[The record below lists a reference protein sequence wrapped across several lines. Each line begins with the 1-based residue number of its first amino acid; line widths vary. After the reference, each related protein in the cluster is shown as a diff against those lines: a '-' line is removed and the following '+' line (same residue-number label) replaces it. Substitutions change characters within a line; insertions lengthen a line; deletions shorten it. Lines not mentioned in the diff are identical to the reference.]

1 MFQTNLYIFTNN
13 LLELNKIRNL
23 VEKFEEDLRKLDFQV
38 NIIDENFQ
46 R

>member
-13 LLELNKIRNL
+13 LLELNRVRNL
-23 VEKFEEDLRKLDFQV
+23 VEKFEDDLRKLDFQV
-38 NIIDENFQ
+38 TVIDENFQ

>member
-13 LLELNKIRNL
+13 LLELNRVRNL
-23 VEKFEEDLRKLDFQV
+23 VEKFEADLRKLDFQV
-38 NIIDENFQ
+38 TVIDENFQ

>member
-13 LLELNKIRNL
+13 LFELNRVRNL
-23 VEKFEEDLRKLDFQV
+23 VEKFEDDLRKLDFQV
-38 NIIDENFQ
+38 TVIDENFQ

>member
-13 LLELNKIRNL
+13 LLELNRVRNL
-23 VEKFEEDLRKLDFQV
+23 VEKFEDDLRKLNFQV
-38 NIIDENFQ
+38 TVIDENFQ